1 MTHDLQIIIKHK
13 WRNPFHSWTEGCV
26 QCFNWTTT
34 VEQFQVLQLHA
45 GCVFI
50 FWRDISYFIAQRHLA
65 VELSTS
71 YVAYNQAVFFK
82 KKEKK
87 HLFVQNNNELNR
99 NRLMNK
105 NRKQNFKRPIVH
117 YYWIAV
123 VKKETLANSIYSFE
137 GTLIKKSHWIT
148 SFILHT
154 IWQTK

>member
-1 MTHDLQIIIKHK
+1 MHYAFKKKPSGI
-13 WRNPFHSWTEGCV
+13 RTEGCV
-26 QCFNWTTT
+26 QFQCFNWTAT
-34 VEQFQVLQLHA
+34 VEQFQILQLHA

-50 FWRDISYFIAQRHLA
+50 FGRDISYLIAQRHLA

-71 YVAYNQAVFFK
+71 YVAYDQAVLFK

-105 NRKQNFKRPIVH
+105 NRKQNFKRYIVY
-117 YYWIAV
+117 YYWIFV
-123 VKKETLANSIYSFE
+123 VKKETLLNSIYSFE
-137 GTLIKKSHWIT
+137 GTLIKKSYWIT